1 MPRNDSTTPRSLPS
15 SFVNVWIDA
24 QLPPSLAEFLRNS
37 FGVGARHV
45 LGLGLVSASDRAI
58 FSAAR
63 AANVIVLTK
72 DRDFVRLL
80 EEQGPPPRV
89 LWLTTGN
96 ISNSDLCQALAASWA
111 RIEELFAGGEQLVE
125 VGRGN

>member
-1 MPRNDSTTPRSLPS
+1 MG
-15 SFVNVWIDA
+15 VWIDA
-24 QLPPSLAEFLRNS
+24 QLPPLLAEFLKDS
-37 FGVGARHV
+37 FGVGARRV
-45 LGLGLVSASDRAI
+45 TDLGLVSASDLAI
-58 FSAAR
+58 FRAAR
-63 AANVIVLTK
+63 EAGVIVVTK

-96 ISNSDLCQALAASWA
+96 ISNAELCQALAASWK
-111 RIEELFAGGEQLVE
+111 RIEGLFAGGEQLVE